1 MKQKKKNL
9 SLKQRA
15 KRIAEI
21 DEQITVLFEELH
33 SLYRDGISTEEHNK
47 LWEIVMA
54 DGKSHWS

>member
-1 MKQKKKNL
+1 MQKNRKEMT
-9 SLKQRA
+9 LKQRA

-21 DEQITVLFEELH
+21 DEQITVLFDELH

-47 LWEIVMA
+47 LWDMVMA

>member
-1 MKQKKKNL
+1 MEKTKRLN
-9 SLKQRA
+9 LKQRA

-21 DEQITVLFEELH
+21 DEQISALFEELH

-47 LWEIVMA
+47 LWGMVMA

>member
-1 MKQKKKNL
+1 MEKTKRLN
-9 SLKQRA
+9 LKQRA

-21 DEQITVLFEELH
+21 DEQISALFEELR

-47 LWEIVMA
+47 LWDMVMA

>member
-1 MKQKKKNL
+1 MENR
-9 SLKQRA
+9 LKSMMLTQRA

-21 DEQITVLFEELH
+21 DEQITVLFDELH

-47 LWEIVMA
+47 LWDMVMK

>member
-1 MKQKKKNL
+1 MEETKKLN
-9 SLKQRA
+9 LKQRA

-21 DEQITVLFEELH
+21 DEQISALFEELH

-47 LWEIVMA
+47 LWDMVMA

>member
-1 MKQKKKNL
+1 MEKTKRL

-21 DEQITVLFEELH
+21 DEQISALFEELH

-47 LWEIVMA
+47 LWDMVMA

>member
-1 MKQKKKNL
+1 MQKKMT
-9 SLKQRA
+9 LKQRA

-21 DEQITVLFEELH
+21 DEQITVLFDELH

-47 LWEIVMA
+47 LWDMVIA

>member
-1 MKQKKKNL
+1 MEKTKKSN
-9 SLKQRA
+9 LKQRA

-21 DEQITVLFEELH
+21 DEQISALFEELH

-47 LWEIVMA
+47 LWDMVMA

>member
-1 MKQKKKNL
+1 MKQTKKL
-9 SLKQRA
+9 SLKQKA

-33 SLYRDGISTEEHNK
+33 SPYRDGISTEDHNK
-47 LWEIVMA
+47 LWDIVMS

>member
-1 MKQKKKNL
+1 MERTKKL
-9 SLKQRA
+9 SLRQRA

-21 DEQITVLFEELH
+21 DEQITMLFDELH

-47 LWEIVMA
+47 LWDMVKA

>member
-1 MKQKKKNL
+1 MEKTKRLN
-9 SLKQRA
+9 LKQRA

-21 DEQITVLFEELH
+21 DEQISALFEELH

-47 LWEIVMA
+47 LWDMVMA

>member
-1 MKQKKKNL
+1 MEQTEKL

-21 DEQITVLFEELH
+21 DEQITVLFEKLH
-33 SLYRDGISTEEHNK
+33 SLYRDGISAEEHNK
-47 LWEIVMA
+47 LWNMVMA